1 MTQHGAEREVA
12 ELVVVS
18 REILHEDILDRP
30 VVIDDTA
37 HALAVRVVFVVVG
50 VVVNLR
56 DVGIDRR
63 FEGELV
69 LVLERSVKIPQITH
83 VLDIGRLLVE
93 NLHRV
98 VKHQLVGTAHVI
110 VAVGFVG
117 TVEGPLLDAAPDD
130 GRAGVGSRNLVVLDI
145 VARNVGADFEPRREF
160 MADFHLEVHLLH
172 LVGADHAR
180 LVVVI
185 GADIISGLDVA
196 ARKRHVAVI
205 ERSGLENQIH
215 PVRVGQRAE
224 RILNMLLETR
234 IPRFVAVLAVVVV
247 DAFVEIADIKPR
259 IGHFDLPHVGE
270 AGDSGVEVEMHLR
283 FALLARLGGD
293 NDHAVVGARTVNGR
307 RSGVF
312 QHLDRLDVADV
323 ERRQRR
329 HVLAEIDQIGV
340 RVGDRNAVDH
350 IEGFVARAQRRRSAD
365 HHPLAAAQVTR
376 TGRSRHAGHTAA
388 EQLRRAGDLP
398 HVRLVH
404 LHLADGA
411 GHQRTALGAV
421 ADDHDLFQL
430 GCVLAER
437 QGQHRLG
444 SERDGL
450 GRIADERHA
459 QHLSFA
465 GLDGKTAVDIGAD
478 ARSRSPYDDA
488 RADHRISRSIDDA
501 SGIPLSGR
509 R

>member
-1 MTQHGAEREVA
+1 
-12 ELVVVS
+12 
-18 REILHEDILDRP
+18 
-30 VVIDDTA
+30 
-37 HALAVRVVFVVVG
+37 
-50 VVVNLR
+50 
-56 DVGIDRR
+56 
-63 FEGELV
+63 
-69 LVLERSVKIPQITH
+69 
-83 VLDIGRLLVE
+83 
-93 NLHRV
+93 
-98 VKHQLVGTAHVI
+98 
-110 VAVGFVG
+110 
-117 TVEGPLLDAAPDD
+117 
-130 GRAGVGSRNLVVLDI
+130 
-145 VARNVGADFEPRREF
+145 

-307 RSGVF
+307 RSSVF

-350 IEGFVARAQRRRSAD
+350 IGVRCPRSATTIRGSPSARRCPSYPNRSKSS
-365 HHPLAAAQVTR
+365 HRPH
-376 TGRSRHAGHTAA
+376 GR
-388 EQLRRAGDLP
+388 
-398 HVRLVH
+398 
-404 LHLADGA
+404 
-411 GHQRTALGAV
+411 
-421 ADDHDLFQL
+421 
-430 GCVLAER
+430 
-437 QGQHRLG
+437 
-444 SERDGL
+444 
-450 GRIADERHA
+450 
-459 QHLSFA
+459 
-465 GLDGKTAVDIGAD
+465 
-478 ARSRSPYDDA
+478 
-488 RADHRISRSIDDA
+488 
-501 SGIPLSGR
+501 
-509 R
+509 